1 MIISLHTIRAI
12 QDYRFA
18 SSHKE
23 RRRRKKRRTNGNGP
37 GGLIEMLDAL
47 AQGLAGL
54 GLSPTRGRS
63 RPPRPAF

>member
-18 SSHKE
+18 PARKE
-23 RRRRKKRRTNGNGP
+23 NRRKKRRAKDDGP
-37 GGLIEMLDAL
+37 GGLGEILDAL

-54 GLSPTRGRS
+54 GLPPTKGRS
-63 RPPRPAF
+63 HPPRPAH